1 MKSFL
6 QFFRLIRWSNLLF
19 IALTQ
24 YLFYFFVAKP
34 VLDPVLQFTREIYIL
49 FNILS
54 FSSVLIAAAGYIIN
68 DYFDLN
74 IDTIN
79 KPDKLVVDR
88 GISRR
93 WAMFF
98 HFIFSIAGI
107 LMGFYIGLENGNW
120 LIGFANTGVAILL
133 WIYSTS
139 FKKRAV
145 LGNTLIAFLTSWTIM
160 VVYFFVVFKE
170 PIEEQST
177 LYTLAVQK
185 LFRIGL
191 LYTAFAFLVTF
202 IREVIKDME
211 DIEGDRRYGCKT
223 MPIIWGV
230 SVTKFIISIF
240 IVLLLALMFLAFIY
254 ILQYK
259 MFIPAAY
266 HLIFILIPTAYT
278 FQLLQ
283 KANTSVDFG
292 KISRWIKIVILFG
305 ILSMIFFR
313 IFA

>member
-1 MKSFL
+1 M
-6 QFFRLIRWSNLLF
+6 F

-24 YLFYFFVAKP
+24 YFFYFFVVKP
-34 VLDPVLQFTREIYIL
+34 VLVPVFQFTRETNIL
-49 FNILS
+49 FYILS

-79 KPDKLVVDR
+79 KPDKLVVDH

-145 LGNTLIAFLTSWTIM
+145 VGNTLIALLTSWTIM
-160 VVYFFVVFKE
+160 VIYFFVVFKE
-170 PIEEQST
+170 PIEEQSM

-185 LFRIGL
+185 LFRITL
-191 LYTAFAFLVTF
+191 LYASFAFLVTF

-230 SVTKFIISIF
+230 SATKFIVSIF
-240 IVLLLALMFLAFIY
+240 IVLLLALMFLALVY

-266 HLIFILIPTAYT
+266 HLICILIPAAYT

>member
-1 MKSFL
+1 
-6 QFFRLIRWSNLLF
+6 
-19 IALTQ
+19 
-24 YLFYFFVAKP
+24 
-34 VLDPVLQFTREIYIL
+34 
-49 FNILS
+49 
-54 FSSVLIAAAGYIIN
+54 VLIAAAGYIIN

-79 KPDKLVVDR
+79 KPDKLVVDH

-145 LGNTLIAFLTSWTIM
+145 VGNTLIALLTSWTIM
-160 VVYFFVVFKE
+160 VIYFFVVFKE
-170 PIEEQST
+170 PIEEQSM

-185 LFRIGL
+185 LFRITL
-191 LYTAFAFLVTF
+191 LYASFAFLVTF

-230 SVTKFIISIF
+230 SATKFIVSIF
-240 IVLLLALMFLAFIY
+240 IVLLLALMFLALVY

-266 HLIFILIPTAYT
+266 HLICILIPAAYT